1 MACFVFV
8 VFFLTIPRSLA
19 FSKITRQLSSI
30 KVAFFGG
37 VDGYRSIL
45 PRVVS
50 QTSHERCAL
59 SMIKY
64 YFPLFQSH

>member
-1 MACFVFV
+1 MACFVFVVVV

-30 KVAFFGG
+30 KMAFFGG
-37 VDGYRSIL
+37 VEGYRSIL

-50 QTSHERCAL
+50 PTSHERCAL
-59 SMIKY
+59 SMV
-64 YFPLFQSH
+64 

>member
-1 MACFVFV
+1 MACFVCLFV
-8 VFFLTIPRSLA
+8 FLTIPRSLA

-50 QTSHERCAL
+50 PTSHERCAL
-59 SMIKY
+59 SMV
-64 YFPLFQSH
+64 

>member
-1 MACFVFV
+1 MACFVCFFV
-8 VFFLTIPRSLA
+8 LFFFKTIPRSLA

-30 KVAFFGG
+30 KVAFLGG

-50 QTSHERCAL
+50 PTSHERCAL
-59 SMIKY
+59 SMV
-64 YFPLFQSH
+64 